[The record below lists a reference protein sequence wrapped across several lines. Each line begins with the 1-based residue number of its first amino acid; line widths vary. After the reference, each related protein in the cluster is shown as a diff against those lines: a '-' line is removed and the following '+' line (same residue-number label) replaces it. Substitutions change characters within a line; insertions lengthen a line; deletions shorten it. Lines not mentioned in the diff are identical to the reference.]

1 MSEADKVNVT
11 IIDVTGNKEQEA
23 ALPKNAPVR
32 RIVAKLLQMMSLPSS
47 GPDGQ
52 PMSYKFVHKSSGR
65 QIADEQTLADA
76 EVQDG
81 DVLRL
86 QPEITAGQSY
96 L

>member
-1 MSEADKVNVT
+1 MSDSDKVNVT

-65 QIADEQTLADA
+65 QIADEQTLADSG
-76 EVQDG
+76 VQDG
-81 DVLRL
+81 DILRL
-86 QPEITAGQSY
+86 QPEITAG
-96 L
+96 